1 MAMMITIIIVVV
13 VIVIVIVIRSIIIII
28 IIIIMIMTIAACWFV
43 QRKRETPRLTPHLM
57 RNGARAPF
65 LSDVQ
70 NMVVIMFIMFVPEVD

>member
-13 VIVIVIVIRSIIIII
+13 VIVIVIVIVVR

>member
-1 MAMMITIIIVVV
+1 MMITIIIVVV
-13 VIVIVIVIRSIIIII
+13 VIVIVIVIRSII

>member
-13 VIVIVIVIRSIIIII
+13 VIVIVIVIRSIIII

>member
-28 IIIIMIMTIAACWFV
+28 IMIMTIAACWFV
-43 QRKRETPRLTPHLM
+43 QRKWETPRLTPHLM
-57 RNGARAPF
+57 RNGARALF

>member
-13 VIVIVIVIRSIIIII
+13 VIVIVIVIRSII

>member
-13 VIVIVIVIRSIIIII
+13 VIVIVIVIRSIII

>member
-13 VIVIVIVIRSIIIII
+13 VIVIVIVIRSI